1 MTDHDR
7 NGATPAD
14 AHPRRV
20 ISATC
25 TLHRGPTGFTNLAV
39 IKRGGEIELDPH
51 VDRSC
56 VITLDEDGAR
66 ILFEALAEWLG

>member
-1 MTDHDR
+1 MNTAEQPQPEHR
-7 NGATPAD
+7 PSKHRRAIPAHCTPHGGTPD
-14 AHPRRV
+14 V
-20 ISATC
+20 VS
-25 TLHRGPTGFTNLAV
+25 
-39 IKRGGEIELDPH
+39 KRGWHIELVPH